1 MQRGDA
7 SEEVTKER
15 MKGSK
20 KTAGVKSS
28 KRVEKQKP
36 QTKVFLLHFYDLGK
50 GRVEESEKGDR
61 EGENQGA
68 EALSFYG
75 IRLKLR

>member
-28 KRVEKQKP
+28 KRLEKQKP

-50 GRVEESEKGDR
+50 GRVEDARTSFLGSTKGIKRKDA
-61 EGENQGA
+61 N
-68 EALSFYG
+68 SY
-75 IRLKLR
+75 